1 MTSPNNAELICPQ
14 CGHPN
19 PASADYCWEC
29 RHDFIRDERVKAKV
43 ASRPAPPPKPIPPPY
58 SRKPQGDA
66 PAAAGPKVSLVMYL
80 VELVLSA
87 VIVGG
92 SWKLLALAYPTTTLV
107 VPFLLGWTAALLL
120 VWFSEGRLP
129 DVEMDVSRY
138 WSLNPF
144 EFQDDI
150 NRKVLDW
157 HITLFLPRIVLRSIR
172 HTFMLFRT
180 APVSVRR

>member
-1 MTSPNNAELICPQ
+1 MTTSNDAELVCPE

-19 PASADYCWEC
+19 PAKADYCWEC
-29 RHDFIRDERVKAKV
+29 RYDFIRDERVKAKV
-43 ASRPAPPPKPIPPPY
+43 ASRPAPAPKRIPPPY
-58 SRKPQGDA
+58 SREHQGGKQEKTAA
-66 PAAAGPKVSLVMYL
+66 PAVSLVVYL
-80 VELVLSA
+80 VELILSV

-92 SWKLLALAYPTTTLV
+92 SWKLLTLAYPTTALLI
-107 VPFLLGWTAALLL
+107 PFVLGWIGALGL

-129 DVEMDVSRY
+129 DVEMNLSSY

-172 HTFMLFRT
+172 HTFMLFRG
-180 APVSVRR
+180 AH